1 MENINVKEGKT
12 AAIISYLWWVGL
24 IIAFLMNNSKKNS
37 FVSFHIRQSLGLLV
51 LLTIMNLLEY
61 YLGLALISWVV
72 ELALL
77 VLWVIALI
85 GVIQGEEKR
94 VPFLGDQFQEWFK
107 NIG

>member
-1 MENINVKEGKT
+1 MENTNVKEGKT

-51 LLTIMNLLEY
+51 LLTIMNLLEH
-61 YLGLALISWVV
+61 YLGLGLISWIV

-85 GVIQGEEKR
+85 GAIKGEEKR
-94 VPFLGDQFQEWFK
+94 VPLLGDQFQDWFK